1 MSALAG
7 LSVAANVFQVVG
19 FADTV
24 FRAGKSL
31 YDAFE
36 RAQSTPYS
44 IKLLLQE
51 LRTLLSIIA
60 SVRVFIS
67 EYATSPFAQDD
78 GHILPNI
85 RTVLMLIEQDFRH
98 LRGLTGN
105 AAGSRREG
113 WLSLVPT
120 NMRWALKEHE
130 VTSSKHR
137 LAQYTQSLSAAL
149 SVVGRYEI
157 K

>member
-1 MSALAG
+1 MSALTG

-24 FRAGKSL
+24 FRAGKNL
-31 YDAFE
+31 YDVFE
-36 RAQSTPYS
+36 RAQSASNS
-44 IKLLLQE
+44 IKTLLQE
-51 LRTLLSIIA
+51 LRALLSIIA

-67 EYATSPFAQDD
+67 EYAASPFAQDD

-85 RTVLMLIEQDFRH
+85 RTVLTLIEQDFRH
-98 LRGLTGN
+98 LRGFAGN
-105 AAGSRREG
+105 AAGSGREG
-113 WLSLVPT
+113 WLSLLPT

-137 LAQYTQSLSAAL
+137 LAQYTQSLSTAL